1 MVQQTGYKNK
11 WGIVTVSILSS
22 LLITVT
28 YGLYVVDGLYTLDF
42 LKLFLII
49 VGLHLPII
57 ISYFLRWR
65 YFHVVSIIGW
75 LIIWIGYIY
84 YLIAH
89 NEGMKD
95 LVIITWITFSWV
107 LTQSIALVI
116 HVFISIKTR
125 SKESL

>member
-1 MVQQTGYKNK
+1 MVQQTYRNK
-11 WGIVTVSILSS
+11 WGIVTLSILSS
-22 LLITVT
+22 IFITAT
-28 YGLYVVDGLYTLDF
+28 YGLYVVEGLQSLDF
-42 LKLFLII
+42 LKLLLII

-65 YFHVVSIIGW
+65 YFHIISIIGW

-84 YLIAH
+84 YLIDH

-95 LVIITWITFSWV
+95 LVIITWITFSWI
-107 LTQSIALVI
+107 LTQSIALI
-116 HVFISIKTR
+116 IQVFISIKKR